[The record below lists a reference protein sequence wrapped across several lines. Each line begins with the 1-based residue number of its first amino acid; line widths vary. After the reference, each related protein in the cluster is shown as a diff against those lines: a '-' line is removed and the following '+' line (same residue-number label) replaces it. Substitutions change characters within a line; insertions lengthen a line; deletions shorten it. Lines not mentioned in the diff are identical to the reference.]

1 MGTPAAV
8 RSRPCPDANVLPR
21 LLPPQPDRVTS
32 LAKHLER
39 LGTLPGIDAGALVDA
54 VARAGLT
61 GRGGAAFPT
70 ARKLRAVRSQGA
82 VPIVVGNAA
91 EGEPAASKDK
101 TLLALSPHL
110 VVDGLT
116 LAARGVG
123 ASHGVLYIHHN
134 PRLLGV
140 VRRALADRREAG
152 IADID
157 IEVVSAPARFI
168 AGEESAVVGGVD
180 HGVAV
185 PRVKPPRVFE
195 SGIQGRPT
203 LVQNV
208 ETLSHLALI
217 ARYGPDWFRTIG
229 TDSEPGSMLFSVS
242 GAVHAPR
249 VIEAAIG
256 VPLSQLWASAGGL
269 SEPIQAVLLGGYHG
283 SWLTESDAEQ
293 VPMCNAAVRPLG
305 SALGAGVVLALPRNV
320 CGLVEAARVL
330 DYLAGESAGQ
340 CGPCLHG
347 MPRLAAAFA
356 TIARPRR
363 WRTRQPDFEG
373 IIEYVTRR
381 SACNHP
387 DGSVRF
393 AESTLRVFA
402 SEMASHSRGVC
413 TATSRR
419 TVLPTRSVSSW

>member
-1 MGTPAAV
+1 MGTTATV
-8 RSRPCPDANVLPR
+8 RPRCCLDAGVLPR
-21 LLPPQPDRVTS
+21 LLPAQLDRVTT
-32 LAKHLER
+32 LAEHLER
-39 LGTLPGIDAGALVDA
+39 FGALPSIDSLALLDA
-54 VARAGLT
+54 VDHAGLT
-61 GRGGAAFPT
+61 GRGGAAFPV
-70 ARKLRAVRSQGA
+70 ARKLQAVRSQGP
-82 VPIVVGNAA
+82 VPIAVGNAA

-110 VVDGLT
+110 IVDGLT
-116 LAARGVG
+116 LAARAVG
-123 ASHGVLYIHHN
+123 ASHGVLYLHSN
-134 PRLLGV
+134 RRLLEGV
-140 VRRALADRREAG
+140 GRALAHRREAG
-152 IADID
+152 IADIK

-168 AGEESAVVGGVD
+168 AGEESAVVGGID
-180 HGVAV
+180 HGMAI

-208 ETLSHLALI
+208 ETLAHLALI
-217 ARYGPDWFRTIG
+217 ARYGPEWFRTVG

-242 GAVHAPR
+242 GAVQAPR

-256 VPLSQLWASAGGL
+256 VPLSQLWTSAGGL

-283 SWLTESDAEQ
+283 SWLTERDAEQ
-293 VPMCNAAVRPLG
+293 VPMCNAAIRPLG

-320 CGLVEAARVL
+320 CGLVESARVL

-363 WRTRQPDFEG
+363 WRTRQPDFDE

-393 AESTLRVFA
+393 AQSTLRVFA
-402 SEMASHSRGVC
+402 SEMASHSRGIC

-419 TVLPTRSVSSW
+419 TVLPTPSLRSG